1 MKKSRL
7 QELAGIDTK
16 KGAQRATVQNT
27 VTALNESFEEEAE
40 NLISRQAGTIMTM
53 RQDSDKAAFNLL
65 DQALEKMIADQV
77 EAGYSND
84 AIHGFFTSLVRD
96 AIESLE
102 GEKETEN
109 EE

>member
-7 QELAGIDTK
+7 QELAGINPK
-16 KGAQRATVQNT
+16 KGTQRT
-27 VTALNESFEEEAE
+27 TALNENFEEEAS

-53 RQDSDKAAFNLL
+53 RQDSDKAAFNML
-65 DQALEKMIADQV
+65 DQALEKMVADQV

-96 AIESLE
+96 AIERV
-102 GEKETEN
+102 
-109 EE
+109 